1 MLKYIFKRVLIFI
14 PTLIVISLMT
24 FVISINAPGDP
35 VETMLNQNMGG
46 DGQSGEKLANEQ
58 TYIDKRKE
66 LGFDLPLFYFSFTN
80 KAYPDTLYKIPRKA
94 HRETLQ
100 RLSYEYGVWEN
111 VGQYYKN
118 LQKLELKVFEVMPN
132 EENSSKLRK
141 IKDNLSS
148 LYLTYEEDKIKQTV
162 ENIEFDIF
170 KDKNIKLSV
179 EKEFFDFKNSYEHML
194 VDKKT
199 INRYIPT
206 IYWYG
211 LKNQYHQWIS
221 NFVVG
226 EFGISYQDKRPVS
239 SKIFDALKW
248 SMILSILSIVIAYMV
263 AIPLGVRSAVDKGKT
278 SEKIITTGLFLLY
291 SLPNF
296 WVATMLIQYLG
307 DGDGLGWFPT
317 HGLGELPETAPYWD
331 RFFETA
337 YHFILPLFCLTYASF
352 AFISRQMRG
361 GMLNVLEMDYIRTA
375 RAKGL
380 KKQVVVWKHAFRNS
394 LIPIITLFA
403 NIFPAAISGSF
414 IIEVIFSI
422 PGMGQLTLQAI
433 FQRDYPI
440 VFTVLMFSSILTLV
454 GILIADIMYAFVDP
468 RISFSNKKS

>member
-1 MLKYIFKRVLIFI
+1 MLKYILKRVLIFL
-14 PTLIVISLMT
+14 PTLVVISLLT

-35 VETMLNQNMGG
+35 VESMLNQNVGG
-46 DGQSGEKLANEQ
+46 EGRSGEKLANEK
-58 TYIDKRKE
+58 TYNEKRKE
-66 LGFDLPLFYFSFTN
+66 LGFDLPMFYFSITN
-80 KAYPDTLYKIPRKA
+80 STYPDTLHRIPKKA
-94 HRETLQ
+94 HRETLN
-100 RLSYEYGVWEN
+100 RLSFEYGVWAN
-111 VGQYYKN
+111 VSAYYYA
-118 LQKLELKVFEVMPN
+118 LRALESKIFELMPN
-132 EENSSKLRK
+132 EDNSSKIRNL
-141 IKDNLSS
+141 KDNINL
-148 LYLTYEEDKIKQTV
+148 LYINYDEKKMMQTI

-170 KDKNIKLSV
+170 KDSNIKQTC
-179 EKEFFDFKNSYEHML
+179 ENDFYDFKNSYEHML
-194 VDKKT
+194 INKK
-199 INRYIPT
+199 ISNRYKPVF
-206 IYWYG
+206 YWYG
-211 LKNQYHQWIS
+211 LNNQYHRWIS
-221 NFVVG
+221 GFLVG
-226 EFGISYQDKRPVS
+226 DFGISYQDKRPVS

-248 SMILSILSIVIAYMV
+248 SMILSVLSIFIAYIV
-263 AIPLGVRSAVDKGKT
+263 AIPLGVKSAVDKGKT
-278 SEKIITTGLFLLY
+278 SEKIITTLLFLLY

-317 HGLGELPETAPYWD
+317 HGLGDLPESAPYWD

-361 GMLNVLEMDYIRTA
+361 GVLNVLEMDYIRTA

-380 KKQVVVWKHAFRNS
+380 KNKVVVWKHAFRNS

-440 VFTVLMFSSILTLV
+440 VFTVLMFSSILTLI
-454 GILIADIMYAFVDP
+454 GILVADIMYAFVDP
-468 RISFSNKKS
+468 RISFSNKK

>member
-1 MLKYIFKRVLIFI
+1 
-14 PTLIVISLMT
+14 
-24 FVISINAPGDP
+24 
-35 VETMLNQNMGG
+35 
-46 DGQSGEKLANEQ
+46 
-58 TYIDKRKE
+58 
-66 LGFDLPLFYFSFTN
+66 
-80 KAYPDTLYKIPRKA
+80 
-94 HRETLQ
+94 Q

-111 VGQYYKN
+111 VSNYYQA
-118 LQKLELKVFEVMPN
+118 LRTLEFKIFEIMPSD
-132 EENSSKLRK
+132 ENSSKLRN

-148 LYLTYEEDKIKQTV
+148 LYLTHDEAEIKQTIESV
-162 ENIEFDIF
+162 EFDIF
-170 KDKNIKLSV
+170 KDNNIKKTA
-179 EKEFFDFKNSYEHML
+179 ETDFFNLKNNFEHL
-194 VDKKT
+194 IFNKQI
-199 INRYIPT
+199 INRYLPT

-211 LKNQYHQWIS
+211 FDNQYHNWIS
-221 NFVVG
+221 NFIVG
-226 EFGISYQDKRPVS
+226 EFGKSYIDKRPVS

-248 SMILSILSIVIAYMV
+248 SMILSILSIIIAYIV
-263 AIPLGVRSAVDKGKT
+263 AVPLGVKSAVDKGKT

-296 WVATMLIQYLG
+296 WIATMLIQWLG

-317 HGLGELPETAPYWD
+317 HGLGELPESAPYWD

-380 KKQVVVWKHAFRNS
+380 KKQVVIWKHAFRNS

>member
-80 KAYPDTLYKIPRKA
+80 KTYPDTLYKIPRKA

-111 VGQYYKN
+111 VGQYYNN

>member
-80 KAYPDTLYKIPRKA
+80 KTYPDTLYKIPRKA

>member
-1 MLKYIFKRVLIFI
+1 MLKYIFKRILIFI
-14 PTLIVISLMT
+14 PTLIVISLLT

-35 VETMLNQNMGG
+35 VETMLNQNVGG
-46 DGQSGEKLANEQ
+46 EGRSGEKLASEKTYNE
-58 TYIDKRKE
+58 KRKE

-80 KAYPDTLYKIPRKA
+80 STYPDTLYKIPKKA

-100 RLSYEYGVWEN
+100 RLSYQYGVWEN
-111 VGQYYKN
+111 VSAYY
-118 LQKLELKVFEVMPN
+118 QAIRALEFKVFEIMPS
-132 EENSSKLRK
+132 ETNSSKLRN
-141 IKDNLSS
+141 IKDNLNS
-148 LYLTYEEDKIKQTV
+148 LYLTHDEDEIKQTI
-162 ENIEFDIF
+162 ENVEFDIF
-170 KDKNIKLSV
+170 KDSNIKKTV
-179 EKEFFDFKNSYEHML
+179 ETDFFELKNTFEHL
-194 VDKKT
+194 IYNKHI
-199 INRYIPT
+199 INRYIPK
-206 IYWYG
+206 IHVYG
-211 LKNQYHQWIS
+211 INNQYHNWIS

-226 EFGISYQDKRPVS
+226 DFGISYQDKRPVS

-248 SMILSILSIVIAYMV
+248 SMILSILSIIIAYIV
-263 AIPLGVRSAVDKGKT
+263 AVPLGVKSAVDKGKT

-296 WVATMLIQYLG
+296 WIATMLIQYLG

-317 HGLGELPETAPYWD
+317 HGLGELPESAPYWD

-380 KKQVVVWKHAFRNS
+380 KKQVVIWKHAFRNS

-454 GILIADIMYAFVDP
+454 GILIADILYAFVDP

>member
-1 MLKYIFKRVLIFI
+1 MLKYILKRVLIFL
-14 PTLIVISLMT
+14 PTLVVISLLT

-35 VETMLNQNMGG
+35 VESMLNQNVGG
-46 DGQSGEKLANEQ
+46 EGRSGEKLANEK
-58 TYIDKRKE
+58 TYNEKRKE
-66 LGFDLPLFYFSFTN
+66 LGFDLPMFYFSITN
-80 KAYPDTLYKIPRKA
+80 STYPDTLHRIPKKA
-94 HRETLQ
+94 HRETLN
-100 RLSYEYGVWEN
+100 RLSFEYGVWEN
-111 VGQYYKN
+111 VSAYYHS
-118 LQKLELKVFEVMPN
+118 LRALESKIFELMPN
-132 EENSSKLRK
+132 EDNSSKIRNL
-141 IKDNLSS
+141 KDNINV
-148 LYLTYEEDKIKQTV
+148 LYINYDEKKMMQTI

-170 KDKNIKLSV
+170 KDSNIKQTC
-179 EKEFFDFKNSYEHML
+179 ENDFYDFKNSYEHML
-194 VDKKT
+194 INKK
-199 INRYIPT
+199 ISNRYKPVF
-206 IYWYG
+206 YWYG
-211 LKNQYHQWIS
+211 LNNQYHRWIS
-221 NFVVG
+221 GFLVG
-226 EFGISYQDKRPVS
+226 DFGISYQDKRPVS

-248 SMILSILSIVIAYMV
+248 SMILSVLSIFIAYIV
-263 AIPLGVRSAVDKGKT
+263 AIPLGVKSAVDKGKT
-278 SEKIITTGLFLLY
+278 SEKIITTLLFLLY

-317 HGLGELPETAPYWD
+317 HGLGDLPESAPYWD

-361 GMLNVLEMDYIRTA
+361 GVLNVLEMDYIRTA

-380 KKQVVVWKHAFRNS
+380 KNKVVVWKHAFRNS

-440 VFTVLMFSSILTLV
+440 VFTVLMFSSILTLI
-454 GILIADIMYAFVDP
+454 GILVADIMYAFVDP
-468 RISFSNKKS
+468 RISFSNKK